1 MWDSEKSCTF
11 ASKMRKQ
18 DENRIISLPKISD
31 VRGNLSIIEQF
42 KHVPF
47 EIRRVYWI
55 YDVPGGVDRGG
66 HAYKESEEF
75 IVALSG
81 SFDVELDDG
90 EQKQTYQLNRSY
102 NGLYVAKAMWRRMTN
117 FSTNSLALVLAS
129 TDYDPNDYIMDYQ
142 DFKLW
147 LKGQEMLTDNV
158 NNTSVPVIKSQEP
171 GVMRNGLR
179 SEGERREGEISVF
192 DSSLYQLN
200 KMHDVEGNLTFIYQN
215 IHVPFEIN
223 RVFYSYDIP
232 GGEERG
238 GHAHKECHQFIIA
251 ASGSFEVVLD
261 DGTNKRTVTLNR
273 PFWGLHVPPGI
284 WSSEQGFSSGS
295 ICLVL
300 ASHAYSEDDYIR
312 NYDEFLEYIKK

>member
-1 MWDSEKSCTF
+1 MKES
-11 ASKMRKQ
+11 
-18 DENRIISLPKISD
+18 ENRIISLPKISD
-31 VRGNLSIIEQF
+31 VRGNLSIIEQL
-42 KHVPF
+42 KQVPF

-55 YDVPGGVDRGG
+55 YDVPGGFDRGA

-81 SFDVELDDG
+81 SFDVELDNG
-90 EQKQTYQLNRSY
+90 EQKQIYQLNRSY
-102 NGLYVAKAMWRRMTN
+102 KGLYVAKSMWRRMTN

-129 TDYDPNDYIMDYQ
+129 TDYDPDDYIMDYQ
-142 DFKLW
+142 DFRLW
-147 LKGQEMLTDNV
+147 LKGQTMLTDNV
-158 NNTSVPVIKSQEP
+158 NNTSAPVNVQCSTFNAQCSMP
-171 GVMRNGLR
+171 NAVSYAR
-179 SEGERREGEISVF
+179 SVF
-192 DSSLYQLN
+192 DSSLYELN
-200 KMHDVEGNLTFIYQN
+200 KMHDAEGNLTFIYQN

-261 DGTNKRTVTLNR
+261 DGTNKRTVALNR

-300 ASHAYSEDDYIR
+300 ASHGYDEDDYIR

>member
-1 MWDSEKSCTF
+1 MKES
-11 ASKMRKQ
+11 
-18 DENRIISLPKISD
+18 ENRIISLPKISD

-55 YDVPGGVDRGG
+55 YDVPGGFDRGG

-90 EQKQTYQLNRSY
+90 QQKQTYQLNRSY
-102 NGLYVAKAMWRRMTN
+102 KGLYVAKAMWRRMTN
-117 FSTNSLALVLAS
+117 FSPNSLALVLAS
-129 TDYDPNDYIMDYQ
+129 TDYDPDDYIMDYK
-142 DFKLW
+142 DFLLW
-147 LKGQEMLTDNV
+147 LKGQTMLTDNV
-158 NNTSVPVIKSQEP
+158 NNTSAPVINN
-171 GVMRNGLR
+171 VMVPNAV
-179 SEGERREGEISVF
+179 SYAKSVF
-192 DSSLYQLN
+192 DSSLYELN
-200 KMHDVEGNLTFIYQN
+200 KMHDAEGNLTFIYQN

-261 DGTNKRTVTLNR
+261 DGTNKRTVALNR

-312 NYDEFLEYIKK
+312 NYDDFLEYIKK

>member
-1 MWDSEKSCTF
+1 MKES
-11 ASKMRKQ
+11 
-18 DENRIISLPKISD
+18 ENRIISLPKISD
-31 VRGNLSIIEQF
+31 VRGNLSIIEQL
-42 KHVPF
+42 KQVPF

-55 YDVPGGVDRGG
+55 YDVPGGFDRGG

-142 DFKLW
+142 DFQLW
-147 LKGQEMLTDNV
+147 LRGQAMLTDNV
-158 NNTSVPVIKSQEP
+158 NNTSVAVNIAESVADHSLQGHLIPHSTFHIPPK
-171 GVMRNGLR
+171 R
-179 SEGERREGEISVF
+179 ISVF
-192 DSSLYQLN
+192 DSSLYELN

-261 DGTNKRTVTLNR
+261 DGTNKRTVALNR
-273 PFWGLHVPPGI
+273 PFWGLHVPPGV

-312 NYDEFLEYIKK
+312 NYDEFLDYIKK

>member
-1 MWDSEKSCTF
+1 MKES
-11 ASKMRKQ
+11 
-18 DENRIISLPKISD
+18 ENRIISLPKISD

-55 YDVPGGVDRGG
+55 YDVPGGFDRGG

-90 EQKQTYQLNRSY
+90 QQKQTYQLNRSY
-102 NGLYVAKAMWRRMTN
+102 KGLYVAKAMWRRMTN

-129 TDYDPNDYIMDYQ
+129 TDYDPDDYIMDYQ
-142 DFKLW
+142 DFLLW
-147 LKGQEMLTDNV
+147 LKGQTMLTDNV
-158 NNTSVPVIKSQEP
+158 NNTSAPVINN
-171 GVMRNGLR
+171 VMVPNAV
-179 SEGERREGEISVF
+179 SYAKSVF
-192 DSSLYQLN
+192 DSSLYELN
-200 KMHDVEGNLTFIYQN
+200 KMHDAEGNLTFIYQN

-238 GHAHKECHQFIIA
+238 GHAHKVCHQFIIA

-261 DGTNKRTVTLNR
+261 DGTNKRTVALNR

-312 NYDEFLEYIKK
+312 NYDDFLESIKK